1 MTTFIVIVVL
11 IIGFIALGM
20 YGKMEADKKR
30 KLLEDAGYNPDEFI
44 DSGKLLTGHPAVDTS
59 KQFTYMYIKDGVIN
73 IHEKINAQSEII
85 IPHFASIPCDKI
97 KDVVIE
103 DATTIEKRITATRLL
118 AVGIFAFALK
128 KKQKNELA
136 YLTIKWNDGKFDHE
150 TIFEFSGTS
159 AAELGNAARNKIIR
173 KMQ

>member
-1 MTTFIVIVVL
+1 MIAAIVL
-11 IIGFIALGM
+11 IIIAMGIITFGV
-20 YGKMEADKKR
+20 YVKMEQDKKR
-30 KLLEDAGYNPDEFI
+30 KLLEDAGFNPGEFI

-73 IHEKINAQSEII
+73 IHEKIGAQSEII
-85 IPHFASIPCDKI
+85 VPHFASIPCDKI

-150 TIFEFSGTS
+150 TIFEFSGKS